1 MESFSEKLKKSL
13 KNSKMTQEQLA
24 KTTGISAAAISYY
37 IKGVNTPRKATR
49 QKLANALDVD
59 ADWLCDDMPFCKKLE
74 NNEVR
79 KVELPVIDI
88 M

>member
-24 KTTGISAAAISYY
+24 KATGISAAAISYY
-37 IKGVNTPRKATR
+37 IKGVNTPRKATLN
-49 QKLANALDVD
+49 KLAEALGVD
-59 ADWLCDDMPFCKKLE
+59 AEWLYEDMPFCKKLE

-79 KVELPVIDI
+79 KVEIPVIDI